1 MVKYSLYIIGYKK
14 YMRYIINDIYSML
27 TVNKLKSFIESLVLT
42 NRDVSN
48 IAHTSAD

>member
-1 MVKYSLYIIGYKK
+1 M
-14 YMRYIINDIYSML
+14 IYSVL

-42 NRDVSN
+42 VWDVSN